1 MAPRLR
7 LIPSKAQRA
16 ADIADGTAQGI
27 EGHVADP
34 PKVLTSDT
42 TTDMAVGEDEDED
55 DLALAIQGTSIT
67 LDDDEEDD
75 SGGHVD
81 EMVKASIPSGSK
93 KYVSFCPNPFNHF
106 LTLPIAQS
114 PCSSGDRKE

>member
-7 LIPSKAQRA
+7 LIPSKAQCA

-67 LDDDEEDD
+67 LDDNEEDD
-75 SGGHVD
+75 LGGHVD
-81 EMVKASIPSGSK
+81 EMVKAAIPSGSK
-93 KYVSFCPNPFNHF
+93 KYVSFCLNPFNHF
-106 LTLPIAQS
+106 LTLPVVQS
-114 PCSSGDRKE
+114 PWSSGDRKE

>member
-1 MAPRLR
+1 M
-7 LIPSKAQRA
+7 PSKAQCA
-16 ADIADGTAQGI
+16 AGIADGTAQGI

-42 TTDMAVGEDEDED
+42 TTDMARDEDED

-67 LDDDEEDD
+67 LDDNEEDD

-81 EMVKASIPSGSK
+81 EMVKAAIPAGSK
-93 KYVSFCPNPFNHF
+93 KYVSFCLNPFNHF
-106 LTLPIAQS
+106 LT
-114 PCSSGDRKE
+114 CSAKPLFFG